1 MDSRFKE
8 LLKDEKGFSLIELIV
23 AIALLALIVGSML
36 GAFVTSTKDNI
47 TARSIIDEGYLAQEW
62 MEEVYS
68 LSVSK
73 NMTQLKDVLES
84 NDPVT
89 GYKFDYTPNPASKEH
104 SFKKKI
110 DRYYVKI
117 EIKEEPYVGVR
128 EEIKRVIVEI
138 FKDDTYTNSLA
149 IVQNYLIIK

>member
-8 LLKDEKGFSLIELIV
+8 LLKDEKGYSLIELLV

-36 GAFVTSTKDNI
+36 GAFVTATRDNI
-47 TARSIIDEGYLAQEW
+47 TSGDIVDEGYLAQEW

-68 LSVSK
+68 LSVS
-73 NMTQLKDVLES
+73 NDMANLIDTLKG
-84 NDPVT
+84 T
-89 GYKFDYTPNPASKEH
+89 GYDFAYTLDALPKEH
-104 SFKKKI
+104 NFKKMI